1 MYGDVFDPKTETQ
14 MEREANI
21 LHLPSLNKFELDQD
35 GDAYSMVSMMPEPS
49 STPQAAENKIDAE
62 TGAR

>member
-1 MYGDVFDPKTETQ
+1 

-62 TGAR
+62 TGTR